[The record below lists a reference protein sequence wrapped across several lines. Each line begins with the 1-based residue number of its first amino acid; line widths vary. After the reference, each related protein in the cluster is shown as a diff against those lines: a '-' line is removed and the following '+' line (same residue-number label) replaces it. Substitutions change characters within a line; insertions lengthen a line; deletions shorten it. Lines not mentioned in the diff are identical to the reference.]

1 MSKTSVYQIFYD
13 RETRE
18 NLDAG
23 FIPLDNTK
31 NERPDWYEFWVIRNY
46 LLHNDLEEGRWYGFL
61 SPNFL
66 KKTGVRS
73 KDVYDLLQAVDAQ
86 RDVLLISY
94 GWDQI
99 SYFLNCFEQGE
110 FWHPGLIQS
119 CESFFQASGID
130 FDIKNCVGS
139 TQNTVFSNFVFGK
152 RNYWEKW
159 LSLANSLFSYFE
171 SGKAPSSKQAGA
183 LTPYGSE
190 ENLAPMKAFIQER
203 LPTVLLAREKF
214 RVLAADISGNLAVFD
229 RLFHENSRTRH
240 LLYTCDIM
248 KQEYCSS
255 RDERYL
261 EMYWKIRELVRI
273 KRRT

>member
-1 MSKTSVYQIFYD
+1 MSKANIYQIFYNQ
-13 RETRE
+13 ETKQ

-23 FIPLDNTK
+23 FIPLDNSK

-46 LLHNDLEEGRWYGFL
+46 LLHNKLEEDQWYGFL

-73 KDVYDLLQAVDAQ
+73 KVVYDLLMEVDG
-86 RDVLLISY
+86 RCDVLLISY

-110 FWHPGLIQS
+110 FWHPGLVHS
-119 CESFFQASGID
+119 SEKFFQASGID
-130 FDIKNCVGS
+130 FDIKTYVGS

-159 LSLANSLFSYFE
+159 LSLANFLFSYFE
-171 SGKAPSSKQAGA
+171 CGNVPSSKQTSA
-183 LTPYGSE
+183 LTTYGSDE
-190 ENLAPMKAFIQER
+190 TLAPMKTFIQER
-203 LPTVLLAREKF
+203 LASVLLASEKF
-214 RVLAADISGNLAVFD
+214 RVLAADISGNLPVFD
-229 RLFHENSRTRH
+229 RLFFENSRTRH

-255 RDERYL
+255 KDVRYL
-261 EMYWKIRELVRI
+261 EMYRKIRDLVPFRG
-273 KRRT
+273 RG